1 MSSELQIGQE
11 RPQALRDLPPFPG
24 VALQLLTLI
33 DRDDVEI
40 GDIEQVLRMDPALS
54 AKILQV
60 TNSAFYGFRRPIDS
74 LKQAAVMLGTTALK
88 RTALTMALSGI
99 LSGRGRNEALQR
111 CWHHSVAAAL
121 IAEELAKMLG
131 EPSDRAYTAGLL
143 HDIGR
148 LALLAA
154 YPDRWQGM
162 LEVARRQGIEE
173 LAAERELFDI
183 DHCAAGRWLAREWA
197 LPDELIN
204 AIANHHGDLICDS
217 SLISII
223 TAANVLAD
231 LLGYDVF
238 EMERDQTIADVTAGL
253 PLQDQD
259 HAAERIQQV
268 KEKLDPLL
276 ASY

>member
-1 MSSELQIGQE
+1 
-11 RPQALRDLPPFPG
+11 
-24 VALQLLTLI
+24 
-33 DRDDVEI
+33 
-40 GDIEQVLRMDPALS
+40 
-54 AKILQV
+54 
-60 TNSAFYGFRRPIDS
+60 
-74 LKQAAVMLGTTALK
+74 
-88 RTALTMALSGI
+88 MA
-99 LSGRGRNEALQR
+99 GRGRNEALQR
-111 CWHHSVAAAL
+111 CWHHSVAGAL
-121 IAEELAKMLG
+121 ISEQLAELLG

-197 LPDELIN
+197 LPDELVD

-217 SLISII
+217 SLTSIV

-238 EMERDQTIADVTAGL
+238 EMERNQTIADVIGGL
-253 PLQDQD
+253 PLRDQD
-259 HAAERIQQV
+259 HSAEQIKQL
-268 KEKLDPLL
+268 KEKLDLLL

>member
-11 RPQALRDLPPFPG
+11 KPQALRDLPPFPG

-40 GDIEQVLRMDPALS
+40 SDIEQVLRMDPALS

-74 LKQAAVMLGTTALK
+74 LKQAAIMLGTTALK

-111 CWHHSVAAAL
+111 CWHHSVAGAL

-131 EPSDRAYTAGLL
+131 EPPDRAYTAGLL
-143 HDIGR
+143 HDVGR

-154 YPDRWQGM
+154 YPDQWRGM

-183 DHCAAGRWLAREWA
+183 DHCAAGRWLAREWG
-197 LPDELIN
+197 LPDELVD
-204 AIANHHGDLICDS
+204 AIANHHGALICDS
-217 SLISII
+217 SLTSII

-238 EMERDQTIADVTAGL
+238 ETGRDQTIADVTAGL

-268 KEKLDPLL
+268 KEKLTLLL